1 MQENNNSRPL
11 MVSIKCITYN
21 HEPYIRQCLEGFVMQ
36 KTNFRFEAVV
46 HDDASTDGTADI
58 IREYAEKYP
67 DIIKPIYETENQYS
81 KKDGSLGR
89 IMDAACTG
97 KYIAMCEG
105 DDYWTDPLK
114 LQKQVDFLETHLEC
128 SMCSG
133 GIRKIY
139 EGKVVDTVLFK
150 KGNKIGFLYDINNY
164 NNYAYSWTLTICY
177 RRDILPENWA
187 QKYKYSRDV
196 VLIYELLK
204 AGKGY
209 YISELLADYRIHRGG
224 VASMLSVTESSRI
237 AFVIRKDMYKKDPS
251 NYTRRHL
258 RAALYSFYVCG
269 GLSPRNA
276 KIVLC
281 TAWKLSRSINDRY
294 MTIRIILVKMYHKYL
309 IRDIK

>member
-1 MQENNNSRPL
+1 MQENNNSQPL

-150 KGNKIGFLYDINNY
+150 KGDKIGFLYDINNY

-177 RRDILPENWA
+177 RRGILPENWA

>member
-1 MQENNNSRPL
+1 MQENNNSQPL

>member
-1 MQENNNSRPL
+1 
-11 MVSIKCITYN
+11 
-21 HEPYIRQCLEGFVMQ
+21 MQ

>member
-1 MQENNNSRPL
+1 

-281 TAWKLSRSINDRY
+281 TAWKLSKSINDRY